1 MMEILINDRSNN
13 LKERLQELMPN
24 VAELKILAGF
34 FQLSGIKEFY
44 ETLKKLYDEGKLSQE
59 HVKILVGLY
68 STDKNRNIEKKD
80 RFVQGLIDS
89 IKRSIETVSAGQ
101 ELDNEDVYEQIE
113 FFIKLLKERIIVIKK
128 TLKPSHAKLY
138 LFKTNKASA
147 SHFFVIGSSN
157 LTRAGLVG
165 QNELNIILNDDDGF
179 KKVEEFFD
187 NLWENAI
194 LLSEGDIRKLDET
207 LEKEKRDAVVK
218 YIKRYC
224 VESV

>member
-1 MMEILINDRSNN
+1 MIEILINNRSSD

-24 VAELKILAGF
+24 ITEFRILAGF

-44 ETLKKLYDEGKLSQE
+44 ETLKELYDEGKLSQE
-59 HVKILVGLY
+59 HVKILIGLY

-89 IKRSIETVSAGQ
+89 IKRSIETASAGQ
-101 ELDNEDVYEQIE
+101 ELDDEDIYEQIG

-138 LFKTNKASA
+138 LFKTNKA
-147 SHFFVIGSSN
+147 HFFVIGSSN
-157 LTRAGLVG
+157 MTKAGLVG
-165 QNELNIILNDDDGF
+165 QNELNVILDDDNGF
-179 KKVEEFFD
+179 KKVEELFD

-194 LLSEGDIRKLDET
+194 LLSENDIRKLDET
-207 LEKEKRDAVVK
+207 LEKEKRDAFIK
-218 YIKRYC
+218 YSKRYC